1 MISKLAN
8 WIVWSAL
15 TVLVVVLV
23 YKNTDLLKPAADK
36 AMASVKTVVSK
47 APSGPFSKNT
57 SEDQL
62 NKARE
67 NFAMGDVEGAIT
79 AYKEYVKH
87 NSGNADARG
96 ELGNVY
102 YLTGNF
108 QESAQAY
115 YDAAKLLIEQKD
127 MDRVPALLPV
137 IGQVNPALADEL
149 AQKLYQNPQQQTT
162 AQTQPDHQQ
171 PHQAPQSANRYY

>member
-15 TVLVVVLV
+15 TLLVVVLV
-23 YKNTDLLKPAADK
+23 YKNTEWFKPAADK
-36 AMASVKTVVSK
+36 AMESVKTVVSRTP
-47 APSGPFSKNT
+47 AGPFGKSS

-67 NFAMGDVEGAIT
+67 NFAMGDVDGSIA

-96 ELGNVY
+96 EMGNVY
-102 YLTGNF
+102 YLTGKF
-108 QESAQAY
+108 QEAAQAY
-115 YDAAKLLIEQKD
+115 YDAAKLLIEQKQ

-137 IGQVNPALADEL
+137 IAQVNPNLADEL
-149 AQKLYQNPQQQTT
+149 SQKLYQTPMQQTT
-162 AQTQPDHQQ
+162 AQTLPDQQ
-171 PHQAPQSANRYY
+171 PQQAPQSANRYY

>member
-15 TVLVVVLV
+15 ALLVVVLV
-23 YKNTDLLKPAADK
+23 YKNTEWFKPAADK
-36 AMASVKTVVSK
+36 AMESVKTVVSK
-47 APSGPFSKNT
+47 APAGPFSKNS

-62 NKARE
+62 SKARE
-67 NFAMGDVEGAIT
+67 TFAMGDVEGSIT

-87 NSGNADARG
+87 NSSNADARG

-102 YLTGNF
+102 YLSGKF

-115 YDAAKLLIEQKD
+115 YDAAKLLIEQKQL
-127 MDRVPALLPV
+127 DRVPALLPV
-137 IGQVNPALADEL
+137 IAQVNPALADEL
-149 AQKLYQNPQQQTT
+149 SQKLYQNPQQQTT
-162 AQTQPDHQQ
+162 AQTQPDQQ
-171 PHQAPQSANRYY
+171 PQQAPQSANRYY

>member
-15 TVLVVVLV
+15 SVLIVVLV
-23 YKNTDLLKPAADK
+23 YKNTDLLKPTADK
-36 AMASVKTVVSK
+36 AMASVKTVVGK
-47 APSGPFSKNT
+47 VPAGPFAKNAI
-57 SEDQL
+57 EDQL

-67 NFAMGDVEGAIT
+67 AFAAGNMEGSIA

-87 NSGNADARG
+87 NSNNADARG

-102 YLTGNF
+102 YLSGNF
-108 QESAQAY
+108 QESAQVY
-115 YDAAKLLIEQKD
+115 YDAAKLLIEQKQ

-137 IGQVNPALADEL
+137 IAHVNPALADEL
-149 AQKLYQNPQQQTT
+149 AQKLNPNPQLQTA
-162 AQTQPDHQQ
+162 AQIQPQLQ
-171 PHQAPQSANRYY
+171 QAPQSATRYY